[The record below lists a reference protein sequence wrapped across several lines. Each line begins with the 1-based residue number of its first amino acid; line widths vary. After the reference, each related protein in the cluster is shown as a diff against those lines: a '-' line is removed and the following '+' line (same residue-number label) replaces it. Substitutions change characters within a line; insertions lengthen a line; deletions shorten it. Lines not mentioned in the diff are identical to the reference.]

1 MTFNKLLN
9 FFNEKIISKGRNKI
23 IQRFVSENNLLAQ
36 RKKKEKKRI
45 TENRLHEIYYFHQV
59 DDPYSLL
66 ILSTIEELKNRY
78 NIKLY
83 CILVGEPPKETI
95 HEPNMY
101 ELHCLNDVRNMAHWY
116 GIDNQIKD
124 YPPEKVIQ
132 DANKILSSCDEKSFI
147 SLAIGVS
154 KSIWLKDS
162 NALEN
167 YLSDNMKSDSEVR
180 SVLQDG
186 DRLRKESGYY
196 FGSAFHY
203 EGENYWGVDR
213 LDHLEDRLTDLGLK
227 KTDSEGYISRRKEIH
242 LNKDNIDR
250 KLILNFYPSLNSPYT
265 YISFPRVKSLAQKY
279 SLRIVTKP
287 VLPMLMRG
295 MSIPRYKVKY
305 ILSDAAR
312 EGRKYGTII
321 KDVYSPLGEPA
332 EMAYS
337 LFPIIDELGKGF
349 DYIQSLTKASFHDG
363 VNIGDKTFLKDLV
376 NQLDLSW
383 ENVSTELNSDIWR
396 AILKDNLEDMYFG
409 NCWGVPSFKLTDE
422 DGKNS
427 FYQWGQDRLWLIENE
442 VIRRLN

>member
-1 MTFNKLLN
+1 M
-9 FFNEKIISKGRNKI
+9 
-23 IQRFVSENNLLAQ
+23 
-36 RKKKEKKRI
+36 
-45 TENRLHEIYYFHQV
+45 
-59 DDPYSLL
+59 
-66 ILSTIEELKNRY
+66 
-78 NIKLY
+78 
-83 CILVGEPPKETI
+83 CI
-95 HEPNMY
+95 
-101 ELHCLNDVRNMAHWY
+101 R
-116 GIDNQIKD
+116 
-124 YPPEKVIQ
+124 
-132 DANKILSSCDEKSFI
+132 
-147 SLAIGVS
+147 
-154 KSIWLKDS
+154 
-162 NALEN
+162 
-167 YLSDNMKSDSEVR
+167 
-180 SVLQDG
+180 
-186 DRLRKESGYY
+186 DR
-196 FGSAFHY
+196 
-203 EGENYWGVDR
+203 
-213 LDHLEDRLTDLGLK
+213 
-227 KTDSEGYISRRKEIH
+227 
-242 LNKDNIDR
+242 DNIDR

-279 SLRIVTKP
+279 SLKIVTKP

-312 EGRKYGTII
+312 EGRKYGTNI

-337 LFPIIDELGKGF
+337 LFPKIDELGKGF

-363 VNIGDKTFLKDLV
+363 INIGDKTFLKDLV